1 MRAYNEAQAQGWSAV
16 MTNYASLDIR
26 QADRQDMQANISTK
40 LAFYSILTVLALM
53 LFIAASYVNHSMLQR
68 HQAELRNQTQNQ
80 LSFYHNQLLTNLQNH
95 IQVVRGLPGLFAV
108 NPNLTQ
114 EQFAK
119 AVRHLVSGDSD
130 IRNIAAAPGMVIRY
144 MYPVEGNE
152 AAIGLDYRNTP
163 SQFEAADR
171 ARRTRELVL
180 AGPVALKQGGTGLI
194 TRIPVFLEHEQSGQ
208 EYFWGLISAVID
220 VDRFF
225 EKSGLTA
232 KDFPINM
239 AIKGS
244 DSLGREGEVFFG
256 DADLFHRSSLKQTL
270 KLPEGEWLLVAE
282 PKGGW
287 QQVPPHLWQTRI
299 LIYGIAM
306 ALFLLL
312 ALFIRFIFAA
322 SLANIKFRNLIE
334 SSPVPYMLLGQS
346 RQVIFIN
353 RAFIDTYGY
362 ELAEI
367 QSMNNWWQI
376 TSQAKQ
382 YSQAFKRYLGRPSTL
397 DKGAK
402 ASESPMEIELRTK
415 SGQRKVA
422 LLSTSSL
429 QDAFEDEM
437 LLVVYDITARKEA
450 EEQLR
455 FSSRVFNQAQEG
467 IIITDTTG
475 TITDVNPAFCDITGF
490 SREEVIGKGPRILNS
505 GKHSPEF
512 FSKMWQSI
520 TEHGYWQG
528 EVWNR
533 RKNGELYAEL
543 LTISAL
549 LDDDGQSRHY
559 VGLFSDITQ
568 TKQQQE
574 TLELMAHYDV
584 LTKLPNRVLFADRFS
599 QAVAHS
605 KRTETLLA
613 ICFLD
618 LDNFKPVNDTY
629 GHEVGDQLLIEV
641 ATRLRA
647 NVRDEDTISRF
658 GGDEFA
664 ILFRDIESQSECEY
678 LLQRI
683 HDSLSQ
689 PYTVNDLRLE
699 ISASSG
705 VTFYPNDDAD
715 LDTLLRHADQTMYE
729 AKLSGRNNFK
739 LFNPAHNR
747 QTIEKQQWLQQI
759 RQALWD
765 GQFCL
770 FYQPKLNMRTGEVFG
785 VEALLRWQHPERG
798 LLTPVQF
805 LPLIAETELE
815 IELGNWVLKTALAQA
830 EAWHHDGYKLEVSV
844 NIASSHLQSA
854 HFVDDVESALAGH
867 PELDS
872 RYLQLEV
879 VETSALGDIA
889 AISKVIKLCRDVL
902 GVSVALDDFGTGYS
916 SLTHLRH
923 LTAKTIKID
932 QSFVRDM
939 LDDPQDYTIVDGV
952 SGLAEAFNRQVIA
965 EGVESVE
972 HGLMLLMIG
981 CERAQGYQ
989 IAMPMAANRVGE
1001 WLEHYQPELR
1011 WLSCGAQTL
1020 SVKQQ
1025 ALRLL
1030 ELTTHRWY
1038 HLFALNTKQAAG
1050 VTVHWP
1056 IMDLR
1061 KCHCGSWIQR
1071 MKTQGVFDAIW
1082 LDKLEQC
1089 HDDWH
1094 RQAQLIREQQLAGEN
1109 AISVGNMPEFERL
1122 FDRLQSLIAVALTP
1136 PHTQASH
1143 ISLPAQEQQKGV
1155 LD

>member
-1 MRAYNEAQAQGWSAV
+1 MII
-16 MTNYASLDIR
+16 TASLFTR
-26 QADRQDMQANISTK
+26 WADNRDMQANISTK
-40 LAFYSILTVLALM
+40 LAFYSILSLLALM
-53 LFIAASYVNHSMLQR
+53 LFVAAIYFSQNMVQR
-68 HQAELRNQTQNQ
+68 YQAELRSQTQNQ
-80 LSFYHNQLLTNLQNH
+80 LNYYHNQLFTNLQNH
-95 IQVVRGLPGLFAV
+95 IQIVRGLPGLFAV
-108 NPNLTQ
+108 NPELDQ
-114 EQFAK
+114 AQFAK
-119 AVRHLVSGDSD
+119 AVRHMFGQESE
-130 IRNIAAAPGMVIRY
+130 IRNIAAAPNMVIRY

-180 AGPVALKQGGTGLI
+180 AGPVELKQGGIGLI
-194 TRIPVFLEHEQSGQ
+194 TRIPVFLQRQNGED
-208 EYFWGLISAVID
+208 YFWGLISAVID
-220 VDRFF
+220 VERFF
-225 EKSGLTA
+225 EKSGLRA
-232 KDFPINM
+232 PDMPINL

-244 DSLGREGEVFFG
+244 DSLGREGDVFFG
-256 DADLFHRSSLKQTL
+256 DPDLFNRSSLKQTL

-287 QQVPPHLWQTRI
+287 GQIPEDLWQKRI
-299 LIYGIAM
+299 LIYGVAM
-306 ALFLLL
+306 ALFLLI
-312 ALFIRFIFAA
+312 ALFVRFIFAA

-334 SSPVPYMLLGQS
+334 SSPVPYMLLGPN

-353 RAFIDTYGY
+353 RAFIDSYGY
-362 ELAEI
+362 ELSEI
-367 QSMNNWWQI
+367 QSMTSWWEM
-376 TSQAKQ
+376 TTKPKE
-382 YSQAFKRYLGRPSTL
+382 YSRAFMAYLGRSSSGNET
-397 DKGAK
+397 GQVAR
-402 ASESPMEIELRTK
+402 SPMEIELRTK
-415 SGQRKVA
+415 ASQRRVA
-422 LLSTSSL
+422 LLTTSTL
-429 QDAFEDEM
+429 QDAFENEM
-437 LLVVYDITARKEA
+437 LLAIYDITVRKEA

-467 IIITDTTG
+467 IIITDTAG
-475 TITDVNPAFCDITGF
+475 MITDVNPAFCDITGY
-490 SREEVIGKGPRILNS
+490 SREEVVGKGPRILNS

-512 FSKMWQSI
+512 FGKMWQSI

-549 LDDDGQSRHY
+549 MDDDGQSRHY

-605 KRTETLLA
+605 NRTETMLA

-641 ATRLRA
+641 ATRLKD

-664 ILFRDIESQSECEY
+664 ILFRDIESRTECEY
-678 LLQRI
+678 LLKRI
-683 HDSLSQ
+683 HDSLAQ
-689 PYTVNDLRLE
+689 PYMVNDLRLE

-705 VTFYPNDDAD
+705 VTFYPSDDAD
-715 LDTLLRHADQTMYE
+715 LDTLLRHADQTMYQ

-739 LFNPAHNR
+739 LFNPAHIR
-747 QTIEKQQWLQQI
+747 QTMEKQQWLQQI
-759 RQALWD
+759 RQALNA
-765 GQFCL
+765 GEFCL
-770 FYQPKLNMRTGEVFG
+770 FYQPKLNMRTGQVFG
-785 VEALLRWQHPERG
+785 MEALIRWQHPERG
-798 LLTPVQF
+798 LLTPVEF
-805 LPLIAETELE
+805 LPLIADTELE
-815 IELGNWVLKTALAQA
+815 IEVGNWVLQSALAQT
-830 EAWHHDGYKLEVSV
+830 EAWHDAGYHLEVSV
-844 NIASSHLQSA
+844 NVASSHLQSN
-854 HFVDDVESALAGH
+854 HFIDDVESALARH
-867 PELDS
+867 PKLDS
-872 RYLQLEV
+872 RYLQLEI
-879 VETSALGDIA
+879 VETSALGEIA
-889 AISKVIKLCRDVL
+889 SISKVIKLCRDVL

-965 EGVESVE
+965 EGVETVE

-981 CERAQGYQ
+981 CERAQGYL
-989 IAMPMAANRVGE
+989 IAKPMAAEAVAG
-1001 WLEHYQPELR
+1001 WLDNFEPEDR
-1011 WLSCGAQTL
+1011 WLSCGAQARTAQ
-1020 SVKQQ
+1020 QQ
-1025 ALRLL
+1025 ALHLF
-1030 ELTTHRWY
+1030 ELTTERWQR
-1038 HLFALNTKQAAG
+1038 LFEKNIKHAG
-1050 VTVHWP
+1050 DSNEHWP
-1056 IMDLR
+1056 IMDQR

-1071 MKTQGVFDAIW
+1071 MKTQGLFDDIW
-1082 LDKLEQC
+1082 LKRLEQHHDEWHHLAQQMRELSLAGQDEQC
-1089 HDDWH
+1089 HEKLEEFDSLF
-1094 RQAQLIREQQLAGEN
+1094 AKLKGMIN
-1109 AISVGNMPEFERL
+1109 ATLSP
-1122 FDRLQSLIAVALTP
+1122 ALT
-1136 PHTQASH
+1136 HVGRVD
-1143 ISLPAQEQQKGV
+1143 PADENFQKKRV